1 MLYFTKSRFISFFQ
15 LLNAIFQNFKIALQ
29 IIRTSARSI
38 PKTFRSIFSV
48 LHALTSFFD
57 PLYTLLVFEECS
69 SSVSRYRYRTPI
81 TPPKIG
87 KRNEGGGISWKFR
100 TGSNRLKPLS
110 PPSLFRPPNLFL
122 VQIIREKENKSA
134 IQVQRIDFP

>member
-15 LLNAIFQNFKIALQ
+15 FLNAIFHENFKIALQ
-29 IIRTSARSI
+29 ITRTSARSI

-69 SSVSRYRYRTPI
+69 SSRYRYRTPI
-81 TPPKIG
+81 TPQRSGSVTKAAEFHENSEPVQ
-87 KRNEGGGISWKFR
+87 
-100 TGSNRLKPLS
+100 TGSNLFPL
-110 PPSLFRPPNLFL
+110 PPFSVESFSRADNT
-122 VQIIREKENKSA
+122 REGK
-134 IQVQRIDFP
+134 